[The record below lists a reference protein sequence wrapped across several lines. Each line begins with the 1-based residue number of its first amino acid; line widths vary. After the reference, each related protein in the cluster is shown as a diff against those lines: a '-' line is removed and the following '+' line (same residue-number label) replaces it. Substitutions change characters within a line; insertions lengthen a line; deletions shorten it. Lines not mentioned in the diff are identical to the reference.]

1 MSIRIGQ
8 QLKKHRSAKKLT
20 QAELAEKVGCATIT
34 IRQYENDSRT
44 PGLGML
50 QKLAYALGVRMEDL
64 TGLETFDT
72 GADFDKRR
80 KELLSQ
86 AQTAGDS
93 ADSLAIIN
101 TTDLRACICN
111 VLDQLNEEGQ
121 KKAAERV
128 AELAEVPKY
137 RKDAAKG

>member
-1 MSIRIGQ
+1 M
-8 QLKKHRSAKKLT
+8 QLPRFKITERF
-20 QAELAEKVGCATIT
+20 CALHPT
-34 IRQYENDSRT
+34 RW
-44 PGLGML
+44 
-50 QKLAYALGVRMEDL
+50 A
-64 TGLETFDT
+64 T

-86 AQTAGDS
+86 AQAAGDS

-101 TTDLRACICN
+101 TTDLRAFICN

-121 KKAAERV
+121 RKAAERV